1 LLSLPAVFRHD
12 VVVGPASIDALNH
25 ANNREFLRW
34 MEEAAVAHSDARG
47 WTTDRYLAGGASWVA
62 ASHRLEYL
70 RPAFLG
76 EALTVWTWIADLQA
90 KTSCRRYLVTRAGDG
105 KALALG
111 QTVWAFVDLVSGRG
125 VAVPADVAAAFEV
138 VNDDDAR
145 LDVIGPAR
153 RLLRRGA

>member
-1 LLSLPAVFRHD
+1 LPAVFRHD
-12 VVVGPASIDALNH
+12 VVVAPASIDALNH

-47 WTTDRYLAGGASWVA
+47 WTTERYIAGGASWVA
-62 ASHRLEYL
+62 ASHRLDYL

-111 QTVWAFVDLVSGRG
+111 QTVWAFIDLATGRG
-125 VAVPADVAAAFEV
+125 VAVPSDVAAAFEV
-138 VNDDDAR
+138 VHDDDIR
-145 LDVIGPAR
+145 LDAIGPAR
-153 RLLRRGA
+153 RLLRRSARAR